1 MEKGVEAG
9 KKEFVGFELPGRTL
23 GVIGLGAIGVEVANA
38 ATGLGMR
45 VMGYDPG
52 ITVEQA
58 KEATGWDL
66 KVADDLQTT
75 EPPTDDELSK
85 LRELVAA

>member
-1 MEKGVEAG
+1 MITDLGILQPDAETRELVLTHLHPGVS
-9 KKEFVGFELPGRTL
+9 
-23 GVIGLGAIGVEVANA
+23 
-38 ATGLGMR
+38 
-45 VMGYDPG
+45 
-52 ITVEQA
+52 VEQA

-66 KVADDLQTT
+66 RVADDLQTT